1 MKPWTRI
8 SASQMK
14 TATLCARKWWFE
26 RISDLPPA
34 PPSKSMLLGSA
45 IHKEVELWI
54 KRGEQPVDLRAKALA
69 DCYPRTPLL
78 VSSLLS
84 EVEVNLQG
92 LSVPLL
98 GYIDLV
104 DLRGLHETLEVV
116 DFKTLSNWKWA
127 KTELELASDLQ
138 MIPYAFWAFRHY
150 EPNSVSV
157 THLQVHTS
165 TSVVGSATAKLTR
178 DMVTQTWTDTLVPLS
193 DRMAGW
199 AQKDTPNDVPATL
212 SACSAFGG
220 CPYLSVCNR
229 GAPQSPFSAISR
241 VKSSSL
247 TPTGDTMSSLQ
258 ELLRARSAARAAAPA
273 PQPVVE
279 VAPAAPLFA
288 VAQPVVEVVAPVV
301 VAPVVVAPSPVKSI
315 READYPA
322 AAAAIVLASKGR
334 SHIPAKELKQLV
346 GNALQL
352 ERVAWARVVASCA
365 AGVPGDLTLMGL
377 DIVPAAT
384 FDAFCD
390 IVKPLDKVPHW
401 EQVGQHRTLAPV
413 LEAPTFYERG
423 QQLVVTLPVVEV
435 APTFYERG
443 QPLVVTLPVVE
454 VAPVV
459 EVPVVEVPVVVVEAG
474 YHLLIDIGVV
484 QAPSGWSTQT
494 LEAYLAPII
503 ARLEKSTGGPAFLR
517 DFRAGERTVAHM
529 ASLDLPKSGT
539 MLLVDSANSAWKELS
554 QALVPHAACILR
566 GSR

>member
-1 MKPWTRI
+1 MKAWTRI

-45 IHKEVELWI
+45 IHKEVEQWI
-54 KRGEQPVDLRAKALA
+54 KREEQPVDLRAKALA
-69 DCYPRTPLL
+69 RCYPKPLL
-78 VSSLLS
+78 SALLS

-127 KTELELASDLQ
+127 KTQLELASDLQ

-150 EPNSVSV
+150 EPKSVSV

-301 VAPVVVAPSPVKSI
+301 VAPVVVAPPPVKPSI

-334 SHIPAKELKQLV
+334 THIPAKELKQLV

-384 FDAFCD
+384 FEEFCD
-390 IVKPLDKVPHW
+390 IVQVL
-401 EQVGQHRTLAPV
+401 EQPVLEAPV
-413 LEAPTFYERG
+413 LEAPVLE
-423 QQLVVTLPVVEV
+423 
-435 APTFYERG
+435 
-443 QPLVVTLPVVE
+443 
-454 VAPVV
+454 APVV
-459 EVPVVEVPVVVVEAG
+459 EAPVVEAPVVVVEAPVVVVEAPVVVVDMG

-539 MLLVDSANSAWKELS
+539 LLLVDSANSAWKEVS

>member
-150 EPNSVSV
+150 EPKSVSV

-165 TSVVGSATAKLTR
+165 TSVVGSASAKLTR

-301 VAPVVVAPSPVKSI
+301 VAPVVVAPSPVKPSI

-334 SHIPAKELKQLV
+334 THIPAKELKQLV

-384 FDAFCD
+384 FEEFCD
-390 IVKPLDKVPHW
+390 IV
-401 EQVGQHRTLAPV
+401 QV
-413 LEAPTFYERG
+413 LE
-423 QQLVVTLPVVEV
+423 QPVVE
-435 APTFYERG
+435 
-443 QPLVVTLPVVE
+443 
-454 VAPVV
+454 APVV
-459 EVPVVEVPVVVVEAG
+459 EAPVVEAPVVEAPVVEAPVVEAPVVVVEAPVVVVEAPVVVVVVDMG

-539 MLLVDSANSAWKELS
+539 LLLVDSANSAWKEVS

>member
-1 MKPWTRI
+1 MKAWTRI

-45 IHKEVELWI
+45 IHKEVEQWI
-54 KRGEQPVDLRAKALA
+54 KREEQPVDLRAKALA
-69 DCYPRTPLL
+69 RCYPKPLL
-78 VSSLLS
+78 SALRS

-116 DFKTLSNWKWA
+116 DFKTLSNWTWA

-138 MIPYAFWAFRHY
+138 MIPYAFWAFGHY
-150 EPNSVSV
+150 APKSVSV
-157 THLQVHTS
+157 THLQVSTS
-165 TSVVGSATAKLTR
+165 TSVVGRASAKLTR
-178 DMVTQTWTDTLVPLS
+178 DSVAKTWADTLVPLS

-301 VAPVVVAPSPVKSI
+301 VAPVVVAPSPVKPSI

-334 SHIPAKELKQLV
+334 THIPAKELKQLV

-384 FDAFCD
+384 FDEFCD
-390 IVKPLDKVPHW
+390 IV
-401 EQVGQHRTLAPV
+401 QV
-413 LEAPTFYERG
+413 LE
-423 QQLVVTLPVVEV
+423 QPVVE
-435 APTFYERG
+435 
-443 QPLVVTLPVVE
+443 
-454 VAPVV
+454 APVV
-459 EVPVVEVPVVVVEAG
+459 EAPVVEAPVVVVEAPVVEVPVVVVVVDMG

-539 MLLVDSANSAWKELS
+539 LLLVDSANSAWKEVS

>member
-45 IHKEVELWI
+45 IHKEVEQWI

-150 EPNSVSV
+150 EPKSVSV

-301 VAPVVVAPSPVKSI
+301 VAPVVVAPSPVKPSI

-334 SHIPAKELKQLV
+334 THIPAKELKQLV

-384 FDAFCD
+384 FEEFCD
-390 IVKPLDKVPHW
+390 IV
-401 EQVGQHRTLAPV
+401 QV
-413 LEAPTFYERG
+413 LE
-423 QQLVVTLPVVEV
+423 QPVVE
-435 APTFYERG
+435 A
-443 QPLVVTLPVVE
+443 
-454 VAPVV
+454 
-459 EVPVVEVPVVVVEAG
+459 PVVVVEAPVVVVVVDMG

-539 MLLVDSANSAWKELS
+539 LLLVDSANSAWKEVS

>member
-1 MKPWTRI
+1 MCI
-8 SASQMK
+8 SASQMG
-14 TATLCARKWWFE
+14 TARLCARLWWFE

-45 IHKEVELWI
+45 IHKEVEQWI

-150 EPNSVSV
+150 EPKSVSV

-178 DMVTQTWTDTLVPLS
+178 DSVTQTWADTLVPLS

-199 AQKDTPNDVPATL
+199 AQKDTPHDVPVTL

-279 VAPAAPLFA
+279 VAPAPLFA
-288 VAQPVVEVVAPVV
+288 APPPVV
-301 VAPVVVAPSPVKSI
+301 VAPVVVVEAPVAPALSPAKPSYI
-315 READYPA
+315 RDADYPA
-322 AAAAIVLASKGR
+322 AAQAIIRASEGR
-334 SHIPAKELKQLV
+334 THIPAKELKQLV

-365 AGVPGDLTLMGL
+365 AGVPGELTLMGL

-384 FDAFCD
+384 FEEFCD
-390 IVKPLDKVPHW
+390 IV
-401 EQVGQHRTLAPV
+401 QV
-413 LEAPTFYERG
+413 LE
-423 QQLVVTLPVVEV
+423 QPVVE
-435 APTFYERG
+435 
-443 QPLVVTLPVVE
+443 
-454 VAPVV
+454 APVV
-459 EVPVVEVPVVVVEAG
+459 EAPVVEAPVVEAPVRVWSVVEVENAPVVEAPEVVGRQAMEKLQHTFRPNEQKPADDLPG

-529 ASLDLPKSGT
+529 SSLDLPKSGT
-539 MLLVDSANSAWKELS
+539 MLLVDSANSAWKEVS